1 MKASCINK
9 VNATHKCKAIS
20 SDQSQKIVPQND
32 ETNKKFRHHWIPGNL
47 PLHSECEV
55 CEEVSFTKPVTRK
68 SPDSCQKWLET
79 VKFRIRL
86 FKLVQNGLRL
96 SYLLHSNMS
105 GAVQTCQ

>member
-1 MKASCINK
+1 MYLKASCINK

-55 CEEVSFTKPVTRK
+55 CEEVSFTGLVTRFTK
-68 SPDSCQKWLET
+68 A
-79 VKFRIRL
+79 VK
-86 FKLVQNGLRL
+86 NGLKLLNFVLDCTNLYKL
-96 SYLLHSNMS
+96 S
-105 GAVQTCQ
+105 

>member
-55 CEEVSFTKPVTRK
+55 CEEVSFTKPVTKK
-68 SPDSCQKWLET
+68 SPDSCQKWSKT
-79 VKFRIRL
+79 VKFCIRL
-86 FKLVQNGLRL
+86 YKLVQSGLRL